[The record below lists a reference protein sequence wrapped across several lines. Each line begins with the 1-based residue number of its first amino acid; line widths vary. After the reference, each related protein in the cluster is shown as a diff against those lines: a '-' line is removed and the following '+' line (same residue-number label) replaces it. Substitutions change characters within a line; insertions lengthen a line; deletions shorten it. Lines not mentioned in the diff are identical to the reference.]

1 MPPIFSTI
9 ELAKKIIE
17 SLAKWTG
24 KKLERNHKVLKLL
37 KALGLGALEDKFDSI
52 YNHTLVEYA
61 VDANPIELTL
71 LFAAKDVKKAFQ
83 QGLCKDDHTVL
94 EKALEKEL
102 LSNKKLAFLTHIY
115 KNAKDLEP
123 EIKSFCDLYKYF
135 TLQVA
140 NPLLLR
146 KYNEDKKFQM
156 EMMAEKERKSF
167 DFQVEQYLK
176 RLKEDFQKDFLDKNH
191 YIDLNAETRI
201 EKKVREIFENI
212 EKADGIE
219 KLREKAREKPEE
231 QYESIVYKPLDTFI
245 NQWLADDNRNLLVI
259 LGEYGTGK
267 TTFLRHMAHQVAS
280 NKIKP
285 GSEKAIADEKNR
297 FPLFFPLRYFEK
309 NIEPFIVNQ
318 FSKEGIS
325 DIDFAGFKHRIAN
338 DEFIILLDGFD
349 EMTQK
354 IDADEKSKNFDKI
367 HQLIESSEK
376 SKIILTARQEYFQ
389 SAEDIQEVFKHA
401 DKKNY
406 QFIHLLPFYD
416 YQIQQYLKTHT
427 DKPGY
432 YWEQI
437 KKIFD
442 LHDLAKRPVLLQLI
456 VDYLPDLIKEKG
468 EKETINASDLYNKCI
483 QDELRRKSNELDF
496 IIPGKYRLEILQKV
510 AVWMFL
516 NDALN
521 FDTGLLESELNLRQ
535 YFKTDRVW
543 EFEKYLNEFLTFT
556 FLIRE
561 ADNRYRIS
569 HKSFRD
575 YLTAQA
581 FVIEINSGKIENFA
595 RNRTTKEINHFIL
608 EQKPVKEALLNLVL
622 NARDLPEVRQWQG
635 TNAAA
640 ILLRIDKNILKGRD
654 LSNCQL
660 RYMDF
665 KFRDLTGTNF
675 QDANLSNCSFSR
687 NVLTALFKDTN
698 VENSDLYLFY
708 ANIKD
713 IKFLKELKGLTQLNL
728 SSNKITD
735 LSPIRELKNLTQLEL
750 SGNEI
755 TDISPIRE
763 LKNLIQL
770 DLSHN
775 HITDLSPIR
784 ELKNLTSLELVFNR
798 ITDISPI
805 RDLKNLTR
813 LDLEFNQITDLSPI
827 RELINLTELKLFDN
841 QINDFSVL
849 KELKNLRYLYLSEN
863 QMDEKQKAGLK
874 EVLPDLKIKE
884 FGEFD

>member
-1 MPPIFSTI
+1 MFTTI

-17 SLAKWTG
+17 SLAKWTR

-83 QGLCKDDHTVL
+83 QGLCKDDHTEL

-102 LSNKKLAFLTHIY
+102 FSNKKLALLTHIY

-123 EIKSFCDLYKYF
+123 EIKSFCDLYEYF

-146 KYNEDKKFQM
+146 KYNEDKKFQV

-167 DFQVEQYLK
+167 DFQAEQYLH
-176 RLKEDFQKDFLDKNH
+176 RLQDDFQKDFLDKNH
-191 YIDLNAETRI
+191 YIDLDAEIRI
-201 EKKVREIFENI
+201 EKKAREVFEKI
-212 EKADGIE
+212 DKADRIE
-219 KLREKAREKPEE
+219 KLKEKEREKPGE
-231 QYESIVYKPLDTFI
+231 QYDSIVYKPLDTFI
-245 NQWLADDNRNLLVI
+245 NQWLADDTRNFLVI

-267 TTFLRHMAHQVAS
+267 TTFLRHLAHQAAA

-285 GSEKAIADEKNR
+285 GSEKAIVDDKNR
-297 FPLFFPLRYFEK
+297 LPLFFPLRYFEK

-325 DIDFAGFKHRIAN
+325 DIDFAGFKQRVAN
-338 DEFIILLDGFD
+338 GEFVLLLDGFD

-367 HQLIESSEK
+367 HQVIDSSKK

-389 SAEDIQEVFKHA
+389 SATDIQEVFKHT

-406 QFIHLLPFYD
+406 QFIHLLPFD
-416 YQIQQYLKTHT
+416 DDQIQQYLGTHT
-427 DKPGY
+427 DNPGY

-456 VDYLPDLIKEKG
+456 VDYLPVLIKEKG

-483 QDELRRKSNELDF
+483 RDELGRKSSELDF

-521 FDTGLLESELNLRQ
+521 FDTGLLERELNLKQ
-535 YFKTDRVW
+535 YFKTDRAW

-581 FVIEINSGKIENFA
+581 FVIEIDSGKIEHFA
-595 RNRTTKEINHFIL
+595 GNRTTEEINHFIL
-608 EQKPVKEALLNLVL
+608 EQNPGKDVLLDLVL
-622 NARDLPEVRQWQG
+622 TARDLPEERQWQG
-635 TNAAA
+635 TNAAT
-640 ILLRIDKNILKGRD
+640 ILLRIDKKILKGRD
-654 LSNCQL
+654 LSLCQL
-660 RYMDF
+660 PYVDF
-665 KFRDLTGTNF
+665 NNCDLSGTKFQN
-675 QDANLSNCSFSR
+675 ANLSNCSFDET
-687 NVLTALFKDTN
+687 VLSATFQDTN
-698 VENSDLYLFY
+698 VENSDLDLSFSE
-708 ANIKD
+708 IKD
-713 IKFLKELKGLTQLNL
+713 IQFLKEFKGLARL
-728 SSNKITD
+728 D
-735 LSPIRELKNLTQLEL
+735 LSYNQ
-750 SGNEI
+750 I

-763 LKNLIQL
+763 LKNLSFL
-770 DLSHN
+770 NLSFN
-775 HITDLSPIR
+775 PIT
-784 ELKNLTSLELVFNR
+784 
-798 ITDISPI
+798 
-805 RDLKNLTR
+805 
-813 LDLEFNQITDLSPI
+813 
-827 RELINLTELKLFDN
+827 
-841 QINDFSVL
+841 DFSVL
-849 KELKNLRYLYLSEN
+849 KELKNLIGLILSKN
-863 QMDEKQKAGLK
+863 QMDEYQKAGLK
-874 EVLPDLKIKE
+874 EVLPGVMI
-884 FGEFD
+884 FSG

>member
-1 MPPIFSTI
+1 MFTTI

-17 SLAKWTG
+17 ALAKWTG

-61 VDANPIELTL
+61 VDANPLELTL
-71 LFAAKDVKKAFQ
+71 LFAAKEVKTAFK
-83 QGLCKDDHTVL
+83 QGLCNDDQTEL

-146 KYNEDKKFQM
+146 KYNEDKKFQV
-156 EMMAEKERKSF
+156 EMIAEKERKSF
-167 DFQVEQYLK
+167 DYQAEQYLQ
-176 RLKEDFQKDFLDKNH
+176 RLLDDFQKAFLDKNY
-191 YIDLNAETRI
+191 YIDLNAETRV
-201 EKKVREIFENI
+201 EKKAKEISPKI
-212 EKADGIE
+212 EQADQIE
-219 KLREKAREKPEE
+219 KLREKDREKPGD
-231 QYESIVYKPLDTFI
+231 QYESIVYQPLDTFI
-245 NQWLADDNRNLLVI
+245 NRWLADDSQNFLVI

-267 TTFLRHMAHQVAS
+267 TTFLRHLAHQAAA

-285 GSEKAIADEKNR
+285 GSEKAIVDEKSR
-297 FPLFFPLRYFEK
+297 LPLFFPLRYFEK

-325 DIDFAGFKHRIAN
+325 DIDFAGFKQRVAN
-338 DEFIILLDGFD
+338 GEFVLLLDGFD

-367 HQLIESSEK
+367 RQLIDGSEK

-389 SAEDIQEVFKHA
+389 SAADLQEVFKHA

-406 QFIHLLPFYD
+406 QFIHLLPFD
-416 YQIQQYLKTHT
+416 DDQIQQYLQTHT
-427 DKPGY
+427 DNPGH

-456 VDYLPDLIKEKG
+456 VDYLPELIKEKG

-483 QDELRRKSNELDF
+483 RDELRRKTSELDF

-516 NDALN
+516 NDVLN
-521 FDTGLLESELNLRQ
+521 FDTGLLERELNLKQ
-535 YFKTDRVW
+535 YFKTDRAW

-581 FVIEINSGKIENFA
+581 FVKEIDSGKIEHFA
-595 RNRTTKEINHFIL
+595 RNRTTKEIAHFIL
-608 EQKPVKEALLNLVL
+608 EQNPGKEALLDLVL
-622 NARDLPEVRQWQG
+622 NARDLPEERQWQG

-640 ILLRIDKNILKGRD
+640 ILLKIDSAILKGRD
-654 LSNCQL
+654 LSRCRL
-660 RYMDF
+660 SDVDF
-665 KFRDLTGTNF
+665 TDCDLTGTRF
-675 QDANLSNCSFSR
+675 QNANLSNCSFNETVSS
-687 NVLTALFKDTN
+687 AIFQDTN
-698 VENSDLYLFY
+698 VDNSYLYLY
-708 ANIKD
+708 SSVLKD
-713 IKFLKELKGLTQLNL
+713 IKFLKEFKGLNRLCL
-728 SSNKITD
+728 SFN
-735 LSPIRELKNLTQLEL
+735 PIA
-750 SGNEI
+750 
-755 TDISPIRE
+755 DI
-763 LKNLIQL
+763 
-770 DLSHN
+770 
-775 HITDLSPIR
+775 SPIR
-784 ELKNLTSLELVFNR
+784 ELKNLTSLDLIDNQ
-798 ITDISPI
+798 ITDISPL
-805 RDLKNLTR
+805 RELKNLTE
-813 LDLEFNQITDLSPI
+813 LSLGDNQITDISPV
-827 RELINLTELKLFDN
+827 RELKNLTQLYLYNNQITDISPVRELKNLNILSLGNN
-841 QINDFSVL
+841 QITDISPVR
-849 KELKNLRYLYLSEN
+849 ELKNLRELFISVD

-874 EVLPDLKIKE
+874 KVLPGLEINE
-884 FGEFD
+884 Q